1 MAKPTG
7 KLTDSAI
14 RAAKPPPEGKV
25 KLYDDSYLYLRVQ
38 KRTKSWCWR
47 YRLRGS
53 DNTVYPWAVDA
64 TQPRL
69 RRAR

>member
-38 KRTKSWCWR
+38 KRR
-47 YRLRGS
+47 
-53 DNTVYPWAVDA
+53 
-64 TQPRL
+64 
-69 RRAR
+69 